1 VTGGGQATCR
11 GRFWGRGMARES
23 LRVRRA
29 TLDDAPAIVDVCRT
43 DVLDGNPWLE
53 VPTCAAHLN
62 NFLLDGHTALVAE
75 LGGRVVGEAEFFLAD
90 EAPFGRLASINVIC
104 VHRAFHR
111 RGVGRAL
118 MHEVFRLARRAG
130 ARVCHVTPSPAAV
143 AFYGRLG
150 FEPVDHLQW
159 CECPLPRTAHP
170 VRSTPCG
177 EEPYDTVAQ
186 MTQPF
191 GRYISSRH
199 SWWLTSRWS
208 QVGGEGAPGCPRR
221 FRLSTGGLPAY
232 LALRPRAEGRVFGYG
247 WLPPAGS
254 PSGLFDRLCR
264 LAGSQGFRRLCTI
277 VSPALFAK
285 LGSRFGL
292 RETGRDLLLARS
304 L

>member
-1 VTGGGQATCR
+1 
-11 GRFWGRGMARES
+11 MAAES

-29 TLDDAPAIVDVCRT
+29 TLDDVPAIVDVHRT

-53 VPTCAAHLN
+53 APTCAAHLN

-75 LGGRVVGEAEFFLAD
+75 LGGRVVGEAEFFVAD
-90 EAPFGRLASINVIC
+90 EAPFGRLASVNVIC

-118 MHEVFRLARRAG
+118 MHEVFRLARLGNAQ
-130 ARVCHVTPSPAAV
+130 VCHVTPSAAAL

-150 FEPVDHLQW
+150 FEPADHLQW
-159 CECPLPRTAHP
+159 CECSLPRTAQP

-186 MTQPF
+186 MIQPF

-208 QVGGEGAPGCPRR
+208 QFGGEGAPGCPRR
-221 FRLSTGGLPAY
+221 FRLSAGGLPAY
-232 LALRPRAEGRVFGYG
+232 LALRPRARGRVFGYG

-254 PSGLFDRLCR
+254 PSELFDRLCR
-264 LAGSQGFRRLCTI
+264 LARSQGFRRLCTI
-277 VSPALFAK
+277 VSTALFAK
-285 LGSRFGL
+285 LGGTFGL
-292 RETGRDLLLARS
+292 RGTGRDLLLAKS